1 MFSFTLT
8 NFSLHPGPALEQQRP
23 LFLLAL
29 VKKLLL
35 TNGVLHTTLK
45 LQCSLD
51 CNLEM
56 AS

>member
-1 MFSFTLT
+1 MSSFTLT
-8 NFSLHPGPALEQQRP
+8 NFSLHPGPASEQQRP
-23 LFLLAL
+23 LSLLAL

-45 LQCSLD
+45 LQSSLD